1 MTGKI
6 MAEEYCSINLI
17 YKLSEDVKI
26 EDKSVYDIRYKL
38 GEELSK
44 KYLYNY
50 HKADFDMIC
59 PVPNTGRTYARG
71 FADAVGI
78 PYEEAIVKLDR
89 IRTLHIDDSD
99 KRKNI
104 INRIIDISGS
114 AIFGKKICLIDE
126 AIFTGTTLEII
137 CKALR
142 SKGAENITILIPTPP
157 CIGGCRYNIFGE
169 KHMLC
174 EKMNENEVCRFLS
187 ADRLMFQSYKTF
199 KNVISCAG
207 HSCTGCFKRN

>member
-6 MAEEYCSINLI
+6 MAEEDCSINLI

-26 EDKSVYDIRYKL
+26 EDKSVFDIRYKL

-44 KYLYNY
+44 KYLNNY
-50 HKADFDMIC
+50 GKADFDMIC
-59 PVPNTGRTYARG
+59 PVPNTGRIYARG

-78 PYEEAIVKLDR
+78 PYMEAIVKLDR
-89 IRTLHIDDSD
+89 IRTLHIDDSE
-99 KRKNI
+99 KRRNI
-104 INRIIDISGS
+104 IKHIISISES
-114 AIFGKKICLIDE
+114 TIFGKKICLIDE
-126 AIFTGTTLEII
+126 AIFTGTTLKII

-142 SKGAENITILIPTPP
+142 SKGAENITILIPTPL
-157 CIGGCRYNIFGE
+157 CIGECCYNIFGE

-174 EKMNENEVCRFLS
+174 EKMNENEACRFLG

-199 KNVISCAG
+199 KNLI
-207 HSCTGCFKRN
+207 SCTGYSCTDCFKCD